1 MVPEVAGSDP
11 VDRPIF
17 APVDGSR
24 LRCWTTRVAA
34 GRQSR
39 LRNGALALYSRSM
52 DDARDRGLTL
62 NPKFDRDGLITAVVT
77 DVDSGEVLMVAHMNA
92 QALALTVETG
102 LAHFWSRSR
111 QSLWK
116 KGETSGHMLQVRDI
130 RIDCDQDAVWVKAV
144 PAGPTCHTG
153 ARSCFF
159 RRVGSEGLTRVDAT
173 E

>member
-1 MVPEVAGSDP
+1 MDE
-11 VDRPIF
+11 
-17 APVDGSR
+17 
-24 LRCWTTRVAA
+24 TR
-34 GRQSR
+34 
-39 LRNGALALYSRSM
+39 
-52 DDARDRGLTL
+52 DKGLTL

-77 DVDSGEVLMVAHMNA
+77 DAASGEVLMVAHMND

-102 LAHFWSRSR
+102 SAHFWSRSR

-116 KGETSGHMLQVRDI
+116 KGETSGNMLEVRDI

-159 RRVGSEGLTRVDAT
+159 RRVGAEGLTAVDT
-173 E
+173 VE

>member
-1 MVPEVAGSDP
+1 M
-11 VDRPIF
+11 
-17 APVDGSR
+17 
-24 LRCWTTRVAA
+24 
-34 GRQSR
+34 
-39 LRNGALALYSRSM
+39 LYSARM
-52 DDARDRGLTL
+52 TDARDTGLTL
-62 NPKFDRDGLITAVVT
+62 NPKYDDNGLITAVVT
-77 DVDSGEVLMVAHMNA
+77 DAADGDLLMVAHMNA
-92 QALALTVETG
+92 QALALTIETG

-159 RRVGSEGLTRVDAT
+159 RRVGPDGLTLVDPAIDAAG
-173 E
+173 

>member
-1 MVPEVAGSDP
+1 M
-11 VDRPIF
+11 
-17 APVDGSR
+17 
-24 LRCWTTRVAA
+24 T
-34 GRQSR
+34 
-39 LRNGALALYSRSM
+39 
-52 DDARDRGLTL
+52 DARDTGLTL
-62 NPKFDRDGLITAVVT
+62 NPKYDRDGLITAVVT
-77 DVDSGEVLMVAHMNA
+77 DDASREVLMVAHMNA

-111 QSLWK
+111 QTLWK

-159 RRVGSEGLTRVDAT
+159 RRIGPDGLSSADAAD
-173 E
+173 